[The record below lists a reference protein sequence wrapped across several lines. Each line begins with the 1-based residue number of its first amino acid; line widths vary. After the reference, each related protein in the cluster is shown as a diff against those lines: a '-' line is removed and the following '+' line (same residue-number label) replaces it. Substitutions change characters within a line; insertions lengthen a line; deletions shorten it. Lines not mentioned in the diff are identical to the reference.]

1 MDSAVL
7 DPKLIDYINDN
18 PIDEKYVDY
27 IKILCQKLEY
37 LKNVQLSDAAA
48 VKELEPQLNKLK
60 NKACGR
66 VREFILDKIN
76 LLKKPMTNI

>member
-48 VKELEPQLNKLK
+48 VKELGRFIDIKIK
-60 NKACGR
+60 NQMKII
-66 VREFILDKIN
+66 FIFF
-76 LLKKPMTNI
+76 